1 MKKLLTILAILSLSV
16 GAYAI
21 SESET
26 ALREQLEALD
36 AKAEAHLQA
45 DADNAALLSKD
56 MDEYTEIVHSAP
68 RGSDVRS
75 DAKSSRKKFDCGVE
89 DAEDQRDEI
98 EDRVHSACWCNGCK

>member
-1 MKKLLTILAILSLSV
+1 MKKLLTILALLSLSV
-16 GAYAI
+16 GSYAV

-45 DADNAALLSKD
+45 DADNAALLSED
-56 MDEYTEIVHSAP
+56 MDEYTNIVQSAP
-68 RGSDVRS
+68 RNSDIRK
-75 DAKSSRKKFDCGVE
+75 DAHKSRREFDCGVE
-89 DAEDQRDEI
+89 KAEDQRDEI